1 MSVGATT
8 RKRIWVDLLV
18 YPAHTLPTAAAPVLV
33 GAALAAHDGVFAPA
47 PVAIAFLGSWLI
59 HIAGVFTDNH
69 ELLRRHPQVVEHA
82 DLTNAL
88 RGGTLTLNQI
98 KGAIAACLLLVVP
111 AAVCFWLV
119 GGIAALVIG
128 LIGVV
133 ASLGY
138 AGGPFPYAKLGFAE
152 PIFFAMFGVVAVAGT
167 YFAQIAWLAA
177 KASLPTPGLA
187 TLASAAFFVGLP
199 VGALVTNVLLIDD
212 MRDRQFDA
220 IKGWRTVAVRFGPA
234 GSRFAYC
241 GLSAL
246 AYLAPFALWI
256 LAGFGAWILLPLA
269 TFPWAILIARI
280 VLTRDEAADLAP
292 MTAKA
297 SMLSC
302 AYAMLLSVGI
312 VAG

>member
-1 MSVGATT
+1 MSVVTPT
-8 RKRIWVDLLV
+8 RKRVWVDLLI
-18 YPAHTLPTAAAPVLV
+18 YPAHTLPTAAAPVMV
-33 GAALAAHDGVFAPA
+33 GAALAARDGVFAPA

-59 HIAGVFTDNH
+59 HVAGIFTDNH
-69 ELLRRHPQVVEHA
+69 ELLRRYPGVVEHA
-82 DLTNAL
+82 DLTSAMREGAL
-88 RGGTLTLNQI
+88 SLNQI

-119 GGIAALVIG
+119 GGLAALMIGVIG
-128 LIGVV
+128 VA

-138 AGGPFPYAKLGFAE
+138 AGGPFPYTKLGLAE

-177 KASLPTPGLA
+177 MASYPMPGLA
-187 TLASAAFFVGLP
+187 ALPPEAFFVGMP
-199 VGALVTNVLLIDD
+199 VGALVTNILLIDD
-212 MRDRQFDA
+212 LRDRQFDA

-234 GSRFAYC
+234 GSRLAYC
-241 GLSAL
+241 VLSAL
-246 AYLAPFALWI
+246 AYLAPFALWSF
-256 LAGFGAWILLPLA
+256 AGWSAWILLPVA
-269 TFPWAILIARI
+269 TFPWALVISRI
-280 VLTRDEAADLAP
+280 VLTRDGAADLAP

-302 AYAMLLSVGI
+302 AYAVLLSAGI